1 MKKNVIHAL
10 FFLFLG
16 RSGSSTTAQQINRG
30 DMQQSKSCVNLGCG
44 HNIQCV
50 TQDLHLA
57 TQRIKILQNQL
68 EQLHQR
74 RNVVVAH
81 PNTRNSIVQHRHGA
95 SCMQNV
101 SEIETVL

>member
-1 MKKNVIHAL
+1 MHY

-16 RSGSSTTAQQINRG
+16 HYTSSTTTQQINRG
-30 DMQQSKSCVNLGCG
+30 DIQQSKSCVNPGCG
-44 HNIQCV
+44 HSIQCV

-74 RNVVVAH
+74 RNIVVAH